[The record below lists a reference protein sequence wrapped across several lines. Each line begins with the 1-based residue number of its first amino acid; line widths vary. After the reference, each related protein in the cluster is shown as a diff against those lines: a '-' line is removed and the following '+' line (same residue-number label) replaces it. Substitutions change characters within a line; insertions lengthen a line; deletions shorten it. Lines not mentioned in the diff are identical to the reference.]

1 MLKLNIFNN
10 KKLKTPEMLLQAND
24 VVELLEPFLAL
35 IKSDKQGSYDVV
47 LKDKFSQIGIDVKQF
62 FQRKKKYYNNIFLTT
77 YLIDNNL
84 AKWLEKD
91 ADLLDPQKASRL
103 FRNSFIT
110 KQETKEKRLLG
121 RIKFLE
127 NLSLEEKQKQF
138 KHLKK
143 LMKDN
148 QPKIKNGMKSFWANM
163 TKDEREKFVKNRAK
177 KIIATKKIKAKMAE

>member
-47 LKDKFSQIGIDVKQF
+47 LKDKFSQIGIDVKQN

-77 YLIDNNL
+77 FLINNNL

-91 ADLLDPQKASRL
+91 DDLLDPQKASRL
-103 FRNSFIT
+103 YRNSFIT

-127 NLSLEEKQKQF
+127 NLSPEEKQKQF

-148 QPKIKNGMKSFWANM
+148 QPKIKNGMKSFWKNM
-163 TKDEREKFVKNRAK
+163 TKDEREKFVKNRAE